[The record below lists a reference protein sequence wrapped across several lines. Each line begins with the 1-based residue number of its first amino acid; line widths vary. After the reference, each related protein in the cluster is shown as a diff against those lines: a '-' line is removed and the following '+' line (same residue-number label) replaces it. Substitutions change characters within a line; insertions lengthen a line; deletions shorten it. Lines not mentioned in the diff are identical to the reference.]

1 MQKNTIRQILLL
13 CLRGPAGEG
22 YTDVAMTVNT
32 AYDILSLPH
41 NATARDLVL
50 AYRRL
55 VKRYHPDYN
64 ADRQEWST
72 EKMTSVNVAYETVRA
87 VLSSREEAA
96 SEGRRR
102 ADTEPGTTFEEREA
116 AHRSHFSRPRGTP
129 GARTTGGQTPGSS
142 GNATRESA
150 RSYTTGPRS
159 PRAGAPAVS
168 PQFNRLFNKPWQF
181 VIDGLYVYYQYGLE
195 NVHMR
200 REGVHR
206 FRYRQAVKSVK
217 DGIAGLDPLDE
228 DTVTDADAARLAAAR
243 GFSRAFLQN
252 MLIEKYYIPSRAGTE
267 LKAYNHYN
275 SGSRHLDQAIK
286 RRFCHELRL
295 PHDPRVGSGTL
306 HVVQHELITVIAKY
320 TDSTWVPESMIKMHL
335 LDRFNAVV
343 ETRLSA

>member
-1 MQKNTIRQILLL
+1 MIVCKSIRSVKYFHYACDTPPTGGILN
-13 CLRGPAGEG
+13 P
-22 YTDVAMTVNT
+22 AMTVHA

-64 ADRQEWST
+64 VDRQAWST
-72 EKMTSVNVAYETVRA
+72 EKMTSINLAYETVRA
-87 VLSSREEAA
+87 VLSSPETEARA
-96 SEGRRR
+96 GRRS
-102 ADTEPGTTFEEREA
+102 ADHEPGTTFEEREA
-116 AHRSHFSRPRGTP
+116 AHRSHFSRQGGSPGTRTPRPDT
-129 GARTTGGQTPGSS
+129 ARPDTSRPD
-142 GNATRESA
+142 A
-150 RSYTTGPRS
+150 
-159 PRAGAPAVS
+159 PRAGAPTVS
-168 PQFNRLFNKPWQF
+168 PQFSHIFDKPWQF
-181 VIDGLYVYYQYGLE
+181 VVDGLYVYYQYGLE

-228 DTVTDADAARLAAAR
+228 DTVTAGDAERLAAAR

-252 MLIEKYYIPSRAGTE
+252 MLIEKYYIPSRAGPE

-275 SGSRHLDQAIK
+275 AGSRHLDQAIK
-286 RRFCHELRL
+286 LRFCRELRL
-295 PHDPRVGSGTL
+295 PHEPPVGSGML

-320 TDSTWVPESMIKMHL
+320 TDSTWVPESMIKMHVP
-335 LDRFNAVV
+335 AGI
-343 ETRLSA
+343 

>member
-1 MQKNTIRQILLL
+1 
-13 CLRGPAGEG
+13 
-22 YTDVAMTVNT
+22 MTVKT

-41 NATARDLVL
+41 NASARDLVL

-64 ADRQEWST
+64 VDRPAWST
-72 EKMTSVNVAYETVRA
+72 EKMTSINLAYETVRA
-87 VLSSREEAA
+87 VLSSPEEATRVGKR
-96 SEGRRR
+96 SV
-102 ADTEPGTTFEEREA
+102 DSEPGTTFEQRDA
-116 AHRSHFSRPRGTP
+116 ARAHATRP
-129 GARTTGGQTPGSS
+129 RTTGAATTRPG
-142 GNATRESA
+142 T
-150 RSYTTGPRS
+150 
-159 PRAGAPAVS
+159 PAVS
-168 PQFNRLFNKPWQF
+168 PQFNRLFDKPWQF
-181 VIDGLYVYYQYGLE
+181 VVDGLYVYYQYGLE

-200 REGVHR
+200 RDGVHR

-228 DTVTDADAARLAAAR
+228 DTVTAADAARLAAAR

-275 SGSRHLDQAIK
+275 AGSRHLDQAIK
-286 RRFCHELRL
+286 RRFCQELRL
-295 PHDPRVGSGTL
+295 PQDPPVGSGML
-306 HVVQHELITVIAKY
+306 RVVQHELITVIAKY

-343 ETRLSA
+343 EAELSA

>member
-1 MQKNTIRQILLL
+1 
-13 CLRGPAGEG
+13 
-22 YTDVAMTVNT
+22 MTVNT

-64 ADRQEWST
+64 VDRQAWST
-72 EKMTSVNVAYETVRA
+72 EKMTSINLAYETVRA
-87 VLSSREEAA
+87 VLSSRDEAA
-96 SEGRRR
+96 RDGRRS
-102 ADTEPGTTFEEREA
+102 ADSEPGTTFEEREA
-116 AHRSHFSRPRGTP
+116 AHRSHFSRSGTKRKEPSGRAPGNRAPGGWPPGGPTSGGPYTADPR
-129 GARTTGGQTPGSS
+129 ARSRTARPH
-142 GNATRESA
+142 ATRPA
-150 RSYTTGPRS
+150 
-159 PRAGAPAVS
+159 APPVS
-168 PQFNRLFNKPWQF
+168 PQFNRLFDKPWQF
-181 VIDGLYVYYQYGLE
+181 VVDGLYVYYQYGLE

-217 DGIAGLDPLDE
+217 DGIAGLAPLDE
-228 DTVTDADAARLAAAR
+228 DTVTEADARRLAAAR

-252 MLIEKYYIPSRAGTE
+252 MLIEKYYIPSRAGPE

-275 SGSRHLDQAIK
+275 AGSRHLDQAIK
-286 RRFCHELRL
+286 RRFCGELRL
-295 PHDPRVGSGTL
+295 PHDPPVGSGTL
-306 HVVQHELITVIAKY
+306 QVVQHELITVIAKY

-343 ETRLSA
+343 EAELSA